1 MSGIS
6 SQKPIHI
13 CYYSNKCQWSR
24 AFVTEIG
31 QTPWKGLF
39 HYVCVDPSASRPPLP
54 GWLKK
59 VPTLVLSGDPEPK
72 TDSDV
77 MNWLYEKKMKET
89 QNVKK
94 GGAQGPAATAG
105 VGGEPDAWNMQEQSS
120 FSKSFSYSGLDVD
133 TSTQGNGGT
142 SIPGA
147 FSFLS
152 GGAGTGDRSE
162 NSFNGGGQGESG
174 RKKSKKE
181 ELFDKQLE
189 MYQSERNAGTPR
201 GPARAI

>member
-13 CYYSNKCQWSR
+13 CYYSNRCQWSR
-24 AFVTEIG
+24 AFITEIG
-31 QTPWKGLF
+31 QTPFKSLF

-89 QNVKK
+89 KSVKNN
-94 GGAQGPAATAG
+94 ATMAPAAGIT
-105 VGGEPDAWNMQEQSS
+105 GEPDAWNTIEQSS
-120 FSKSFSYSGLDVD
+120 FSKGFAYSGLDVD

-152 GGAGTGDRSE
+152 GGASVGDRSE
-162 NSFNGGGQGESG
+162 ANLNSADEYG

-181 ELFDKQLE
+181 EMFDKQME
-189 MYQSERNAGTPR
+189 VYQRERNSGTPQ
-201 GPARAI
+201 GPPRMR

>member
-1 MSGIS
+1 MSGVS

-13 CYYSNKCQWSR
+13 CYYSNRCQWSR
-24 AFVTEIG
+24 AFITEIG
-31 QTPWKGLF
+31 QTPFKGLF
-39 HYVCVDPSASRPPLP
+39 HYVCVDPSSSRPPLP

-89 QNVKK
+89 KSVKT
-94 GGAQGPAATAG
+94 AQTTAVGPA
-105 VGGEPDAWNMQEQSS
+105 GEPDAWNTMEQSS
-120 FSKSFSYSGLDVD
+120 FSKGFGYSGLDVD

-152 GGAGTGDRSE
+152 GGAAVGDRSE
-162 NSFNGGGQGESG
+162 ANLNAGDEHG

-181 ELFDKQLE
+181 ELFDKQME
-189 MYQSERNAGTPR
+189 VYKQERTSTTPH
-201 GPARAI
+201 GPPRMR